1 MTKVSL
7 KTCLT
12 FNSSMYMECLSIH
25 ICNYKCFLTFEI
37 VQEMIEDLTLAERIE
52 TLVPLSYIIC
62 FAIAYYGPNAEIL
75 GSVKMNLWQYKP
87 VQDIGSYM
95 TNLAMLFAVDFMS
108 LIINGVVLK
117 MTCNINMWKVLQKT
131 QSEFWILI
139 AVQQAYILNEVRNF
153 ITNCFKT

>member
-1 MTKVSL
+1 
-7 KTCLT
+7 
-12 FNSSMYMECLSIH
+12 
-25 ICNYKCFLTFEI
+25 
-37 VQEMIEDLTLAERIE
+37 MIEDLTLAERIE

-153 ITNCFKT
+153 ITNCFET